1 MAFQSIPGV
10 PEGFRGKSAT
20 QTFDPYLLPR
30 WYGAVAMGSQIG
42 YQSPE
47 AFLAANPR
55 SDATGSVTIGGAVT
69 AGDTIEL
76 TLTNA
81 VLPGGSVSVT
91 YTVLAADTVTTIAAA
106 LAGLIAANQTC
117 RAFGISA
124 SVGGTND
131 AVITVAYGG
140 PVGNFTVGTSTLS
153 GGATET
159 ATWAS
164 SGAFSGGSGPVVPL
178 ATFNAFP
185 EVAGATHTMEFI
197 YGRPVSIDAGILATL
212 NAAGLP
218 LG

>member
-1 MAFQSIPGV
+1 MAFQAIPGV

-20 QTFDPYLLPR
+20 QTFDPFLLPR
-30 WYGAVAMGSQIG
+30 WYGAVAQGNQIG

-47 AFLAANPR
+47 AYLAANPR
-55 SDATGSVTIGGAVT
+55 NDATDSVTIGGTVT
-69 AGDTIEL
+69 TGDTVEL

-81 VLPGGSVSVT
+81 LFPGGAVSVT

-106 LAGLIAANQTC
+106 LAALIANNQIC

-131 AVITVAYGG
+131 AVITVAHNG

-159 ATWAS
+159 ATWAN

-178 ATFNAFP
+178 ATFSAFP
-185 EVAGATHTMEFI
+185 EVAGATRTMQFI
-197 YGRPVSIDAGILATL
+197 YGRPVTIDRSVLSTL